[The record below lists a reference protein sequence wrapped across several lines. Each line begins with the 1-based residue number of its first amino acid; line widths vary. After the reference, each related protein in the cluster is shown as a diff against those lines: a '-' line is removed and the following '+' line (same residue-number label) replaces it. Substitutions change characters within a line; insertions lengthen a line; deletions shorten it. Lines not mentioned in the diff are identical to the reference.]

1 MLYEVITLSALVL
14 GASLLVSTQGL
25 AQDAQPRTVGWVE
38 QALILPENVP
48 VTIKMDTGAL
58 TSSMDAQALRRFDRN
73 GEPWVSYDVQANDR
87 RSGRMSRLHFERPVL
102 RNVRLRGAGGEDRRP
117 VVRMTLCIGDRVYEE
132 EFSLRDRSDMNY
144 PVLIGRRTLEHL
156 GLVDVT
162 RTFTM
167 PPNCAP

>member
-1 MLYEVITLSALVL
+1 MKQALFTALAL
-14 GASLLVSTQGL
+14 GTSLLVSTL
-25 AQDAQPRTVGWVE
+25 AHAQEALPGVVGWVE
-38 QALILPENVP
+38 QAMILPENVP

-73 GEPWVSYDVQANDR
+73 GKPWVSYDVQAKDR
-87 RSGRMSRLHFERPVL
+87 LSGRMTRLHFERPVL
-102 RNVRLRGAGGEDRRP
+102 RNVRLRGAGGQDRRP
-117 VVRMTLCIGDRVYEE
+117 VVSMTLCIGDRIYEE

-162 RTFTM
+162 RTFTV
-167 PPNCAP
+167 APRCTP